1 MDCDQL
7 HWGVTGQ
14 RLASHPCCM
23 PLASCPEASRR
34 PSKQQG
40 SAWCLLLHNQEVC
53 VYEGELKTVGVD
65 IGQ

>member
-1 MDCDQL
+1 
-7 HWGVTGQ
+7 
-14 RLASHPCCM
+14 M

-34 PSKQQG
+34 QSKQQG

-65 IGQ
+65 IGQWEAGAGGQILPPFPLVHLS